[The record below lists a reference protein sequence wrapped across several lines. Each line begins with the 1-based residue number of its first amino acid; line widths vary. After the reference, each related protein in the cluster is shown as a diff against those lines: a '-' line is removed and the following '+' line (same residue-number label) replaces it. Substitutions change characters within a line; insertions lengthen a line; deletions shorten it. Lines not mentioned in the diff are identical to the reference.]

1 MPSLLETQRNF
12 VATINEGP
20 SALDPALFVGDAD
33 RIILGLKAHANT
45 ISHARLVALEQSFPM
60 LHLELGDSAFNSLS
74 RKYVETPVA
83 RALDLNNIGQGFVAF
98 LERCGIAAALIDLA
112 TIEWA
117 WLESFHATDAMP
129 IGLDRLARLDESL
142 LLDFK
147 VALHPAVRLRRLH
160 APLAQSLAELAVDG
174 NPASI
179 LIVRPEAEVRLL
191 ALDGAGTLLIKK
203 MSSPASIG
211 NLLSLACE
219 HGHEADPIGPVLN
232 LIGAGALIAM
242 E

>member
-1 MPSLLETQRNF
+1 MPSLLEAQRNF
-12 VATINEGP
+12 VGTINEGP

-60 LHLELGDSAFNSLS
+60 LHLELGNSAFNLLS
-74 RKYVETPVA
+74 REYVETPAA
-83 RALDLNNIGQGFVAF
+83 RAFDLNDIGKGFVAF
-98 LERCGIAAALIDLA
+98 LERCEIAAAMIDLA
-112 TIEWA
+112 AIEWA
-117 WLESFHATDAMP
+117 WLESFHAADVMP
-129 IGLDRLARLDESL
+129 IALGQLAGLNESK
-142 LLDFK
+142 LLDYE
-147 VALHPAVRLRRLH
+147 VALHPAVRLRQLQ
-160 APLAQSLAELAVDG
+160 APLAQSLAELAANG

-191 ALDGAGTLLIKK
+191 ALDAAGTLLIEI
-203 MSSPASIG
+203 MSSPVSIG

-219 HGHEADPIGPVLN
+219 HGHEADPTGPVLN
-232 LIGAGALIAM
+232 FIGAGALIAM

>member
-1 MPSLLETQRNF
+1 MPSLLEAQRNF

-20 SALDPALFVGDAD
+20 SALDPKLFVGDLD
-33 RIILGLKAHANT
+33 RIVLGLKAHANT

-60 LHLELGDSAFNSLS
+60 LHLELGDGAFNLLS
-74 RKYVETPVA
+74 REYVESGAA
-83 RALDLNNIGQGFVAF
+83 RALDLNDIGKGFVAF
-98 LERCGIAAALIDLA
+98 LERCEIAAALIDFA
-112 TIEWA
+112 AIEWA
-117 WLESFHATDAMP
+117 WLESFHAADAVP
-129 IGLDRLARLDESL
+129 IGLGQLAGFDETR
-142 LLDFK
+142 LLDYE
-147 VALHPAVRLRRLH
+147 VALHPAVRLRRLQ
-160 APLAQSLAELAVDG
+160 APLAQSLAELAIDG

-179 LIVRPEAEVRLL
+179 LIARPEAEVRLL
-191 ALDGAGTLLIKK
+191 ALDTVATLLIDK
-203 MSSPASIG
+203 MSLPTSIG

>member
-1 MPSLLETQRNF
+1 MPSLLEAQRNF
-12 VATINEGP
+12 VGTINEGP

-74 RKYVETPVA
+74 REYVETPAA
-83 RALDLNNIGQGFVAF
+83 RAFDLNDTGKGFVAF
-98 LERCGIAAALIDLA
+98 LERCEIAAAMIDLA
-112 TIEWA
+112 AIEWA
-117 WLESFHATDAMP
+117 WLESFHAADAMP
-129 IGLDRLARLDESL
+129 IGLDRLARLNEAL

-147 VALHPAVRLRRLH
+147 VALHPAVRLRRLQ
-160 APLAQSLAELAVDG
+160 APLVQSLAELAVDG

-179 LIVRPEAEVRLL
+179 LIARSEADVRLL
-191 ALDGAGTLLIKK
+191 ALDAVGTLLIEK
-203 MSSPASIG
+203 MSAAASIG

>member
-1 MPSLLETQRNF
+1 MSSLLEAQRNF
-12 VATINEGP
+12 SGTINKGP

-60 LHLELGDSAFNSLS
+60 LHLELGDGAFNLLS
-74 RKYVETPVA
+74 REYVETGAA
-83 RALDLNNIGQGFVAF
+83 RALDLNDIGKGFVAF
-98 LERCGIAAALIDLA
+98 LERCEIAAALIDLA
-112 TIEWA
+112 AIEWA
-117 WLESFHATDAMP
+117 WLESFHAADAVP
-129 IGLDRLARLDESL
+129 IGLGQLAGFDETR
-142 LLDFK
+142 LLDYE
-147 VALHPAVRLRRLH
+147 VALHPAVRMRRLQ
-160 APLAQSLAELAVDG
+160 APLAQSLSELAVDG

-179 LIVRPEAEVRLL
+179 LIARPEAEVRLL
-191 ALDGAGTLLIKK
+191 ALDTVATLLIEK
-203 MSSPASIG
+203 MSLPTSIG